1 MKNYQQTPRQRRV
14 ALKAAKQALRAP
26 KRGGVS
32 RTPSL
37 EERLAFYQPLP
48 RWSKFY
54 GFGVY
59 W

>member
-1 MKNYQQTPRQRRV
+1 MKNYQQTPKQRRV
-14 ALKAAKQALRAP
+14 AIKAAKQAFKAA
-26 KRGGVS
+26 KRGGVG
-32 RTPSL
+32 TPSL

-48 RWSKFY
+48 RWPKFY

>member
-14 ALKAAKQALRAP
+14 ALKAAKQALKAP

-32 RTPSL
+32 APSL
-37 EERLAFYQPLP
+37 EERLTFYQPLP
-48 RWSKFY
+48 RWAKFY